1 MDRLQFPELPDETPA
16 DDDRKKWIRLNRMIC
31 DICDPRITK
40 RKIRTGREL
49 AHALSHLQRGK
60 NAPKKVPGY
69 AKVALGVL
77 FLMALFM
84 SQIWLE
90 NTWGTHVIEG
100 QLEPLPER

>member
-16 DDDRKKWIRLNRMIC
+16 DDYRKKWIRLNRMIC

-60 NAPKKVPGY
+60 KC
-69 AKVALGVL
+69 
-77 FLMALFM
+77 
-84 SQIWLE
+84 SQKGAWL
-90 NTWGTHVIEG
+90 
-100 QLEPLPER
+100 R